1 MKRIGLALVVAVVVV
16 AAQARA
22 GDIVVR
28 IGWLRAANDLTLA
41 KEHGSLER
49 ALAPLG
55 ARVEWDGP
63 FAAAAPAIEAMA
75 GDAVDITAAGS
86 TAAVAALSARAPVV
100 LFAYQRMAP
109 AAEAILVAA
118 DGPIRSVADLVGRSV
133 AVNRGGT
140 GEYLLSRA
148 LATHG
153 IEAGRVRPVY
163 LGPADAGPA
172 FAAGAVDAL
181 AAWDPFL
188 AVAQGIYHAR
198 VLADGGDIGSRN
210 AVVMLVRKG
219 FAEEH
224 RDLLRAVY
232 EALMAENRWA
242 VGHPQEAGVVWA
254 RALGVPE
261 SLAPAFARADAVPA
275 GPVGPAQVAEIESVG
290 AWYAAAGIA
299 ENRGDVAAS
308 CIDFSH

>member
-1 MKRIGLALVVAVVVV
+1 MRRLALALLLAAAAVPT
-16 AAQARA
+16 RA
-22 GDIVVR
+22 EEVVR
-28 IGWLRAANDLTLA
+28 IGWLRATNDLTLA
-41 KEHGSLER
+41 KVHGSLER

-63 FAAAAPAIEAMA
+63 FAAAAPAIEAIA
-75 GDAVDITAAGS
+75 GDAIDITAAGS
-86 TAAVAALSARAPVV
+86 TAAVAALSAHAPIA

-118 DGPIRSVADLVGRSV
+118 DGPIRSVADLAGHSV

-148 LATHG
+148 LVTHG
-153 IEAGRVRPVY
+153 VDPGRVQTVY

-188 AVAQGIYHAR
+188 AVAQSLYHAR

-210 AVVMLVRKG
+210 AVVMLARRG
-219 FAEEH
+219 FAEGH
-224 RDLLRAVY
+224 RDRLRAVY
-232 EALMAENRWA
+232 ATLMAENRWA
-242 VGHPQEAGVVWA
+242 VENPQEAGVIWA
-254 RALGVPE
+254 QALGVPE
-261 SLAPAFARADAVPA
+261 NLAPVFARADAVPA

-299 ENRGDVAAS
+299 ENPGDVAAN
-308 CIDFSH
+308 CIDFSR